1 MKYIL
6 QSILVV
12 TLLWNGTSLAAGK
25 LYELRVDGMACAFCA
40 YGIEK
45 KFKKMDGVKSVDIN
59 LQKGL
64 VQVRTNSDKT
74 FTEDELETLIH
85 DSGFTLKSLE
95 EKPAP

>member
-1 MKYIL
+1 MKHTL
-6 QSILVV
+6 QSILLI
-12 TLLWNGTSLAAGK
+12 TLLWSGTTLAAGK

-45 KFKKMDGVKSVDIN
+45 KFKKMDGVEGVDIN

-64 VQVRTNSDKT
+64 VQVKTREDKT
-74 FTEDELETLIH
+74 FTKTELKKLIH
-85 DSGFTLKSLE
+85 DSGFTLKSLK

>member
-1 MKYIL
+1 MKHTL
-6 QSILVV
+6 QSILLI
-12 TLLWNGTSLAAGK
+12 TLLWSGTTLAAGK

-45 KFKKMDGVKSVDIN
+45 KFTKMDGVESVDIN

-64 VQVRTNSDKT
+64 VQVKTRADKT
-74 FTEDELETLIH
+74 FTETELKTLIH
-85 DSGFTLKSLE
+85 DSGFTLKSLQ

>member
-1 MKYIL
+1 MKHTL
-6 QSILVV
+6 QSILIIA
-12 TLLWNGTSLAAGK
+12 LLWSGTALAAGK

-45 KFKKMDGVKSVDIN
+45 KFRKMDGIEDIDID

-64 VQVRTNSDKT
+64 VQVKTRADKT
-74 FTEDELETLIH
+74 FTEDELKTLIK
-85 DSGFTLKSLE
+85 DSGFTFKSLQ

>member
-1 MKYIL
+1 MKHIL
-6 QSILVV
+6 QSILVI
-12 TLLWNGTSLAAGK
+12 TLLWSGAALAAGK

-45 KFKKMDGVKSVDIN
+45 KFKKMDGVENVEID

-64 VQVRTNSDKT
+64 VQVKTRADKT
-74 FTEDELETLIH
+74 FTEDELKTLIH
-85 DSGFTLKSLE
+85 DSGFTLKGLE

>member
-1 MKYIL
+1 MKHTL
-6 QSILVV
+6 QSILLI
-12 TLLWNGTSLAAGK
+12 TLLWSGTTLAAGK

-45 KFKKMDGVKSVDIN
+45 KFKKMDGVEGVDIN

-64 VQVRTNSDKT
+64 VQVKTREDKT
-74 FTEDELETLIH
+74 FTEDELKALIH
-85 DSGFTLKSLE
+85 DSGFTLKSLQ